1 MNRVGY
7 CFLSSL
13 ALLSILAACN
23 VPTAAQNAAPAASAL
38 LVTMDSQ
45 AEYYTAPDA
54 GAPPAGLLNAGQQ
67 ITVVGRSEDGAYLL
81 FLDLANPAVSWWL
94 KAGDVP
100 QVAGLAALPISLAP
114 GLAGAC
120 PSPVGGGPTPVGC
133 GTPVATA
140 GSGCPTPLG
149 GGPTPV
155 NCGPVAQGSGCPTPV
170 GGGPTPVNCATPVA
184 LAGSGCPT
192 PIGGGPTPVSCG
204 PVEQGSGCPTPI
216 GGGPTPV
223 YCGPVAQGS
232 GCPTPIGGG
241 PTPVYCGPVVESQ
254 GSGCPTPVG
263 GGPTPVS
270 CGGPL
275 APPARRLISSPTP
288 LGPSRQYRAPVLQ
301 LQPTAVK

>member
-1 MNRVGY
+1 MKRVGY

-13 ALLSILAACN
+13 ALLTILAACN
-23 VPTAAQNAAPAASAL
+23 VPTSAQGVAPAASTL
-38 LVTMDSQ
+38 LVTMNSQ
-45 AEYYTAPDA
+45 AEYYAAPVA
-54 GAPPAGLLNAGQQ
+54 GAPPAGQLNAGQQ

-94 KAGDVP
+94 KAADLP
-100 QVAGLAALPISLAP
+100 QLAGLAALPVSLAP

-133 GTPVATA
+133 GAPPATA

-155 NCGPVAQGSGCPTPV
+155 NCATPVAPAGSGCPTPIGGGPTPVTCGPAAQGSGCPTPV
-170 GGGPTPVNCATPVA
+170 GGGPTPVY
-184 LAGSGCPT
+184 
-192 PIGGGPTPVSCG
+192 CG
-204 PVEQGSGCPTPI
+204 PVSEPQGSGCPTPV

-223 YCGPVAQGS
+223 YCGPVS
-232 GCPTPIGGG
+232 EP
-241 PTPVYCGPVVESQ
+241 Q

-270 CGGPL
+270 CSGQL
-275 APPARRLISSPTP
+275 VPPARRLINSPTP
-288 LGPSRQYRAPVLQ
+288 LIPSRQFQAPVLQ
-301 LQPTAVK
+301 LQPTSVK